1 MGRRNSALLTL
12 LAAALL
18 LPAPQALAD
27 DLVAGDA
34 GYYTLQDGEG
44 QLLTQVGGVIAVD
57 DEYITADNRRYR
69 VSLVDDGARRAVAQW
84 VEDVTLPAGRRAA
97 LGTQDRPL
105 LHPQRR
111 KLCPLLRHRKRR

>member
-1 MGRRNSALLTL
+1 MGKKKKALLIL
-12 LAAALL
+12 LAAALFM
-18 LPAPQALAD
+18 PAPRALAD

-57 DEYITADNRRYR
+57 DEYISADNRRYR

-84 VEDVTLPAGRRAA
+84 VEDVTLPEVDLPAA
-97 LGTQDRPL
+97 EQAWICL
-105 LHPQRR
+105 LYTSGYT
-111 KLCPLLRHRKRR
+111 LHRS